1 MNGGDLEGA
10 VNGEEVTFLPHKKP
24 VLENNICNGKGFAP
38 FLTREDLLRLDKEEP
53 IWRRIRI
60 VMMVVFWVLWFG
72 LLAASIVIIVLTPK
86 CPPTPKLNFWQS
98 KVGYWVDPFAFR
110 DSGNDFIGDFKGLI
124 EKLDYIKDT
133 VGAGF
138 VILGSFVSGHYT
150 NTKNRLGLVENFTDV
165 DSALGGMNDFRTLI
179 KAFHRKGVEVVV
191 TLDFNSISLSN
202 SWASQPSF
210 LQASTN
216 EAMVSRAG
224 VPAVVT
230 TADGSF
236 YSVSDDNAVD
246 LDLKSESVFL
256 SLTVLMGFYYRT
268 PRFMSKSFL
277 EAQMFQTASSRVLR
291 QTNGLKAFRQARFLQ
306 MGVSSLYKRSGRL
319 LMTFQPSPAD
329 KGMSFN
335 STVLNLVRLLAVDA
349 GDVGF
354 GLQDKPDIALKFLGT
369 SDSPAAHMVVSRQ
382 FAKYRGWKVSPAVE
396 SWEVSSVTSYNKVSG
411 QFKSS
416 LALITASPSDPRHAD
431 ILSLASILLL
441 PGTPLL
447 YYGSELAVSITPTT
461 TPPKNIYP
469 ISKVPFPNL
478 SVRDSELVCQ
488 LPMPWDQSGMGFSS
502 ALSGDTFRAY
512 LKEFAVS
519 ETVESALSFGRG
531 HTPFNMVEQLIRLRQ
546 KPSLLWGEFEELGFG
561 NSANTEGVEL
571 FTRTATGHPPFIIA
585 FLNLKLDYGG
595 VFNFTNVCPQV
606 IPRLTYPLRTELV
619 PDKAVSSSRIY
630 LKANNESA
638 VYVFECA

>member
-1 MNGGDLEGA
+1 MSGGDLEGA

-24 VLENNICNGKGFAP
+24 ILENNTCNEKAYAP
-38 FLTREDLLRLDKEEP
+38 FLTREDLLRLDIEEP

-60 VMMVVFWVLWFG
+60 VMMVLFWILWFG
-72 LLAASIVIIVLTPK
+72 LLAASIIIIILTPK

-110 DSGNDFIGDFKGLI
+110 DSGSDFIGDFKGLI

-165 DSALGGMNDFRTLI
+165 DTALGSMDDFRTLI

-202 SWASQPSF
+202 SWASQPSY
-210 LQASTN
+210 LQVSTN
-216 EAMVSRAG
+216 EALISRAG
-224 VPAVVT
+224 VPAVVK
-230 TADGSF
+230 TAGGSF
-236 YSVSDDNAVD
+236 YSASDDNAVD
-246 LDLKSESVFL
+246 LNLTSDSVFL
-256 SLTVLMGFYYRT
+256 SLTNVIEYWLKEGADGILLSNAAFYVEDFSGGT
-268 PRFMSKSFL
+268 DVPNSAIANSSSNKWFDRFP
-277 EAQMFQTASSRVLR
+277 SS
-291 QTNGLKAFRQARFLQ
+291 QIFTNGSVQFVQKVRKIIDYVSTFTSRQ
-306 MGVSSLYKRSGRL
+306 
-319 LMTFQPSPAD
+319 
-329 KGMSFN
+329 
-335 STVLNLVRLLAVDA
+335 RLLAVDT

-354 GLQDKPDIALKFLGT
+354 GLQDKPDIALDFLGT
-369 SDSPAAHMVVSRQ
+369 SDAPAAHMVVSRQ
-382 FAKYRGWKVSPAVE
+382 FAKYRGWKVSPA
-396 SWEVSSVTSYNKVSG
+396 SKIWEVSSVKSYNDVTG

-416 LALITASPSDPRHAD
+416 LALITASPSDPCHAD
-431 ILSLASILLL
+431 IISLASIFLL

-447 YYGSELAVSITPTT
+447 YYGSELAVSITPTI
-461 TPPKNIYP
+461 TPPQNIYP
-469 ISKVPFPNL
+469 MSKVPFPNL

-488 LPMPWDQSGMGFSS
+488 LPMPWDQSGLGFSS
-502 ALSGDTFRAY
+502 ALSGDTFKAY
-512 LKEFAVS
+512 LKEFGVS
-519 ETVESALSFGRG
+519 ETVESVLSFGRG
-531 HTPFNMVEQLIRLRQ
+531 HTPFNMVEQLVQLRQ
-546 KPSLLWGEFEELGFG
+546 KPSLLWGAFEELELG
-561 NSANTEGVEL
+561 NSENTEGVEL
-571 FTRTATGHPPFIIA
+571 FTRTATGYPPFIIA
-585 FLNLKLDYGG
+585 FLKQKADYGA

-606 IPRLTYPLRTELV
+606 IPRLTYPLRTALV

>member
-1 MNGGDLEGA
+1 VSVLYSVCFIEPTKVLEFGRIVSKLSLVIANMSGGDLEGA

-24 VLENNICNGKGFAP
+24 VLENNTCNGKEYAP
-38 FLTREDLLRLDKEEP
+38 FLTREDLLRLDIEEP

-60 VMMVVFWVLWFG
+60 IMMVVFWVLWFG

-110 DSGNDFIGDFKGLI
+110 DSGSDFIGDFKGLI

-165 DSALGGMNDFRTLI
+165 DSALGSMNDFRTLI

-202 SWASQPSF
+202 SWANQPSS

-216 EAMVSRAG
+216 EALNVIEYWLSEG
-224 VPAVVT
+224 
-230 TADGSF
+230 ADGILLSNAAF
-236 YSVSDDNAVD
+236 YVEDF
-246 LDLKSESVFL
+246 SESTDVENGTIARSSSNKWFD
-256 SLTVLMGFYYRT
+256 
-268 PRFMSKSFL
+268 SFP
-277 EAQMFQTASSRVLR
+277 SS
-291 QTNGLKAFRQARFLQ
+291 QIFTNGSVQFVQKVRKVIDDF
-306 MGVSSLYKRSGRL
+306 
-319 LMTFQPSPAD
+319 
-329 KGMSFN
+329 
-335 STVLNLVRLLAVDA
+335 STL
-349 GDVGF
+349 
-354 GLQDKPDIALKFLGT
+354 T
-369 SDSPAAHMVVSRQ
+369 SRQ
-382 FAKYRGWKVSPAVE
+382 RKVSPAIE

-416 LALITASPSDPRHAD
+416 LALITASPSDPPHAD
-431 ILSLASILLL
+431 ILSLASIFLL

-447 YYGSELAVSITPTT
+447 YYGSELAVSIKPTT

-531 HTPFNMVEQLIRLRQ
+531 HTPFNMVEQLIRLRP
-546 KPSLLWGEFEELGFG
+546 KPSLLWGEFEELEFG
-561 NSANTEGVEL
+561 NSENTEGVEL
-571 FTRTATGHPPFIIA
+571 FTRTATGYPPFIIA
-585 FLNLKLDYGG
+585 FLNQKLDYGA
-595 VFNFTNVCPQV
+595 VFNFTNVCSQV

-619 PDKAVSSSRIY
+619 PDKVVSSSRIY